1 MPKWF
6 ARLFAVVMIV
16 ACLATAWYAYQHE
29 KLNYTAEDVRTSLE
43 TSLARE
49 RKQQYE
55 YNEVSEKL
63 PEARAEL
70 ERLQPLADAAVKT
83 LREGN
88 TDLTASIALSE
99 AEAGTALASV
109 TDLMTTMDEKDRQLQ
124 NEMTNAL
131 NALVR
136 SLPAGGQ

>member
-1 MPKWF
+1 MNIMRFPKSCLKP
-6 ARLFAVVMIV
+6 APSLS
-16 ACLATAWYAYQHE
+16 AC
-29 KLNYTAEDVRTSLE
+29 S
-43 TSLARE
+43 
-49 RKQQYE
+49 
-55 YNEVSEKL
+55 
-63 PEARAEL
+63 
-70 ERLQPLADAAVKT
+70 PLRMQRSSDQRKT